1 MRKTV
6 RMRSM
11 LLWDVLMSVW
21 QFGFGCS
28 FGLLM
33 RLLLLLLLLFTI
45 WCGGFLTDKCIPV
58 CTTEEE
64 RSGWGNASLP
74 NTTLSISQLYWQTHT
89 NANKHTHTNANT
101 DKYKYSCHAR
111 SQARLALAAFSM
123 VNHIRHRTDQS
134 YGMPISVPAQ
144 WQGGQCPPAHST
156 NMVHFGS
163 PLLFCKLIKR
173 TTFLFLLR

>member
-1 MRKTV
+1 MREKQEKTL
-6 RMRSM
+6 RMRLRSM
-11 LLWDVLMSVW
+11 LLWNVLMSLW

-33 RLLLLLLLLFTI
+33 RLLLLLFTI
-45 WCGGFLTDKCIPV
+45 WCGGFLTDKCLPI

-89 NANKHTHTNANT
+89 NANKHTHTYTNANT
-101 DKYKYSCHAR
+101 DKYKYSCHVR
-111 SQARLALAAFSM
+111 SRARLALAVFSM

-144 WQGGQCPPAHST
+144 WQGGNAHWHIPPIWYTLVPHYFFVNSLEA
-156 NMVHFGS
+156 
-163 PLLFCKLIKR
+163 
-173 TTFLFLLR
+173 